1 MEKERN
7 VARRESVVRNRRRQ
21 PVKKESYT
29 EEKENGGHKARSLAR
44 PPARSWLHARSLES
58 KASRKI
64 FPRARLRSSFYD
76 S

>member
-1 MEKERN
+1 MEKGRD

-29 EEKENGGHKARSLAR
+29 EEKENGGHKTR
-44 PPARSWLHARSLES
+44 PLLVHARSLES

-64 FPRARLRSSFYD
+64 FPRARLRSFYD